1 MIYFTGKLYKNV
13 GEKKENKTKDN
24 MFVNLK
30 YLTTS

>member
-1 MIYFTGKLYKNV
+1 MINVTGNLYANV
-13 GEKKENKTKDN
+13 GEKKENKIKEN

>member
-1 MIYFTGKLYKNV
+1 MIYFTGNLYTNV
-13 GEKKENKTKDN
+13 GEKKENKIKDN